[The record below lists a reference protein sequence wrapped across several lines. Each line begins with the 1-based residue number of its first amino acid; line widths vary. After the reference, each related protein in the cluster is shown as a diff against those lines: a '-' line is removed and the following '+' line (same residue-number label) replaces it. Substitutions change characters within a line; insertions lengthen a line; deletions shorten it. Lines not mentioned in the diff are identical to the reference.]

1 MMTPRERVLCSLNH
15 EEPDRVPIF
24 FGSSGATTMTITAY
38 EQLKSAFG
46 IRRET
51 RIMSRANQY
60 AQIDEEVWERLPSDG
75 RPIFPGPPP
84 SALRRDISADAFVDD
99 WGITW
104 RKNPAAPYYEAN
116 EAPLG
121 SASADDLSKYPWPE
135 LSHPSRFKGLAAEA
149 QAIQQRGFAVVAL
162 SGVSIFEQIQFLR
175 GLDTWLI
182 DLADNSD
189 FAQAMLRRMTD
200 MMKASLTALMDA
212 AGQYIDVVITAD
224 DMGTQNSP
232 FISPSM
238 YRQMYKPLHAELVA
252 TIRARSKAK
261 VFFHS
266 DGNIFPLLKDLIDV
280 GVDLLNPV
288 QVSAKDMGDTAR
300 LKRLFGDRLSFC
312 GAVDTQRVLP
322 YGTPDDVR
330 REVRQRIKD
339 LAPGGGY
346 VCAAV
351 HSILADVP
359 VENVCAMFDEAIK
372 AGKYPLSL

>member
-1 MMTPRERVLCSLNH
+1 
-15 EEPDRVPIF
+15 
-24 FGSSGATTMTITAY
+24 
-38 EQLKSAFG
+38 
-46 IRRET
+46 
-51 RIMSRANQY
+51 
-60 AQIDEEVWERLPSDG
+60 
-75 RPIFPGPPP
+75 
-84 SALRRDISADAFVDD
+84 
-99 WGITW
+99 
-104 RKNPAAPYYEAN
+104 
-116 EAPLG
+116 
-121 SASADDLSKYPWPE
+121 
-135 LSHPSRFKGLAAEA
+135 
-149 QAIQQRGFAVVAL
+149 
-162 SGVSIFEQIQFLR
+162 
-175 GLDTWLI
+175 
-182 DLADNSD
+182 
-189 FAQAMLRRMTD
+189 
-200 MMKASLTALMDA
+200 
-212 AGQYIDVVITAD
+212 
-224 DMGTQNSP
+224 
-232 FISPSM
+232 
-238 YRQMYKPLHAELVA
+238 MYKPLHAELVA